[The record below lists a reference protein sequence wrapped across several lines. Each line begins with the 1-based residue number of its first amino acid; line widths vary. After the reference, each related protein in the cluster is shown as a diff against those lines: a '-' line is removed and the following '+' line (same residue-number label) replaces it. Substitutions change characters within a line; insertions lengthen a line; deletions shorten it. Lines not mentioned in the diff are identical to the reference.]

1 MAQQKH
7 MGIDFVN
14 QIFNQRRQ
22 LTRTLYL
29 TVASL
34 IVTIITIITIIVG
47 TCPEYVDLQILYV
60 TKVAQLAAYM
70 KFYHTKALQ
79 KRIL

>member
-1 MAQQKH
+1 MTQQKH

-47 TCPEYVDLQILYV
+47 TCPEYVDLQYV

-70 KFYHTKALQ
+70 KFYHAKALQ
-79 KRIL
+79 KKIL